1 MNVRKARE
9 RLGLTMAELAEFAG
23 VSITSISNIENK
35 KKVSDKTLA
44 KVVNTLMELEHYEV
58 WGEKRRN
65 SMRLIDADKI
75 VEQINEWLDQTGA
88 IPLNTSYHFE
98 LLGCIEDCP
107 TIDAVPVVRGE
118 WKLYGNDDDSG
129 MSYWC
134 TVCNFQLSE
143 DLFYSGY
150 KNGRWIENG
159 VFKYCPNCGAKMEVE
174 P

>member
-1 MNVRKARE
+1 
-9 RLGLTMAELAEFAG
+9 
-23 VSITSISNIENK
+23 
-35 KKVSDKTLA
+35 
-44 KVVNTLMELEHYEV
+44 
-58 WGEKRRN
+58 
-65 SMRLIDADKI
+65 MRLIDADKA

-134 TVCNFQLSE
+134 TACNFQLSE
-143 DLFYSGY
+143 DLFYAGY
-150 KNGRWIENG
+150 NGRWIENG

-174 P
+174 PSIFFEKEPKPAIEKYNAQLTHILDEEYCNLLDDYVSFTRIVLKCFGSIIELAKEWEQRIVNKAE